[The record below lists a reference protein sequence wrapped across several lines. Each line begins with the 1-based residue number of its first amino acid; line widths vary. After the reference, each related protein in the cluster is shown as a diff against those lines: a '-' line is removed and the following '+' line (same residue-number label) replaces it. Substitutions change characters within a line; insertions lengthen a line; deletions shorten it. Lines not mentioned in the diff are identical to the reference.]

1 MTGTRERKTSGGGV
15 GVGYG
20 LENKRAKR
28 KHSPLLLFPFFSR
41 HNFHVITR
49 SETFAL
55 LYFFPETELALPCY
69 RRLEKTTSVG
79 IACLKAG

>member
-1 MTGTRERKTSGGGV
+1 MGV
-15 GVGYG
+15 VYG

-41 HNFHVITR
+41 HNFRVITR
-49 SETFAL
+49 SKTFAL

-69 RRLEKTTSVG
+69 QRLEKTTSVG